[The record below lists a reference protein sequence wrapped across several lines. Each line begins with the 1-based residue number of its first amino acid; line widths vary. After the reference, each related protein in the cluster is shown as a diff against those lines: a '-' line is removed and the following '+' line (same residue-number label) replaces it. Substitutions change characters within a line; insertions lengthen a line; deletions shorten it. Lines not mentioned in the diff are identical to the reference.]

1 MNGKERSIRKQ
12 NHRFQHN
19 DDDDEDFGSL
29 IDGMMDQCIV

>member
-1 MNGKERSIRKQ
+1 MNGKEKSIRKQ

-19 DDDDEDFGSL
+19 DDDEDFGSL